1 MIDLAFKKGKSM
13 NEDFYNSVHSELA
26 SEIGQKAVI
35 IATLQTQVKN
45 YHGYIQK
52 LEDEMQELQKASE
65 ESQEK
70 LLEAQAQLVETQAQL
85 EKINKVL
92 ESDKDLKDIFD
103 EVANKLEKE

>member
-1 MIDLAFKKGKSM
+1 M

-45 YHGYIQK
+45 YQGYSQK
-52 LEDEMQELQKASE
+52 LEDEMQELQKAKDE
-65 ESQEK
+65 AQEK
-70 LLEAQAQLVETQAQL
+70 LFEVQAQF

>member
-1 MIDLAFKKGKSM
+1 LIDLVFKKGKSM

-45 YHGYIQK
+45 YQGYSQK
-52 LEDEMQELQKASE
+52 LEDEMQELQKAKDE
-65 ESQEK
+65 AQEK
-70 LLEAQAQLVETQAQL
+70 LFEVQAQF

>member
-1 MIDLAFKKGKSM
+1 MVFKKGKSM

-45 YHGYIQK
+45 YQGYTQK
-52 LEDEMQELQKASE
+52 LEDEMQELQKAKDE
-65 ESQEK
+65 AQEK
-70 LLEAQAQLVETQAQL
+70 LFEVQAQF

-103 EVANKLEKE
+103 EVATKLEKD

>member
-1 MIDLAFKKGKSM
+1 M

-45 YHGYIQK
+45 YQGYTQK
-52 LEDEMQELQKASE
+52 LEDEMQELQKAKDE
-65 ESQEK
+65 AQEK
-70 LLEAQAQLVETQAQL
+70 LFEVQAQL

>member
-1 MIDLAFKKGKSM
+1 MIDLVFKKGKSM

-45 YHGYIQK
+45 YQGYSQK
-52 LEDEMQELQKASE
+52 LEDEMQELQKAKDE
-65 ESQEK
+65 AQEK
-70 LLEAQAQLVETQAQL
+70 LFEVQAQF

>member
-1 MIDLAFKKGKSM
+1 M

-45 YHGYIQK
+45 YQGYTQR

-65 ESQEK
+65 EAQEK
-70 LLEAQAQLVETQAQL
+70 LLEAQAQLVEVQAQL

-103 EVANKLEKE
+103 EVANNLEKE

>member
-1 MIDLAFKKGKSM
+1 M
-13 NEDFYNSVHSELA
+13 NEDFYNAIHSELA
-26 SEIGQKAVI
+26 SEIGQKAII

-45 YHGYIQK
+45 YQGYTQK
-52 LEDEMQELQKASE
+52 LEDEMQELQKAKDE
-65 ESQEK
+65 AQEK
-70 LLEAQAQLVETQAQL
+70 LFEVQAQF

>member
-1 MIDLAFKKGKSM
+1 MVFKKGKTM

-35 IATLQTQVKN
+35 IATLQTRVKN
-45 YHGYIQK
+45 YHGYTQK
-52 LEDEMQELQKASE
+52 LEDDMQELQKAKDE
-65 ESQEK
+65 AQEK
-70 LLEAQAQLVETQAQL
+70 LLEVQAQFVEVQAQL

>member
-1 MIDLAFKKGKSM
+1 M

-45 YHGYIQK
+45 YQGYTQK
-52 LEDEMQELQKASE
+52 LEDEMQELQKA
-65 ESQEK
+65 K
-70 LLEAQAQLVETQAQL
+70 DEAQAQFVEVQAQF

>member
-1 MIDLAFKKGKSM
+1 M

-52 LEDEMQELQKASE
+52 LEDGMQEFQKASE
-65 ESQEK
+65 E
-70 LLEAQAQLVETQAQL
+70 AQAQFVEVQAQL

>member
-1 MIDLAFKKGKSM
+1 M

-45 YHGYIQK
+45 YQGYTQK
-52 LEDEMQELQKASE
+52 LEDEMQELQKAKDE
-65 ESQEK
+65 AQEK
-70 LLEAQAQLVETQAQL
+70 LFEVQAQF

-103 EVANKLEKE
+103 EVANNLEKE